1 MSQLKTASK
10 IAILFLIPVLFLY
23 GLILTSSPVFSN
35 EVEQIESEIDQKKEE
50 LNKQKGVLSSIEK
63 RIAEISSSNLSLS
76 EKINEI
82 NKEITK
88 IEDQI
93 ESKEKDIEQKLK
105 EISEKQDM
113 LNSKKELL
121 DNVSS
126 QLYMQTRYDG
136 AQFIFSV
143 NNFDLML
150 KNIFVKSSAISV
162 LRNDI
167 EHISGEFSSLADMKA
182 ELENEKVELD
192 TQKKD
197 LDDSYGLLATEKAKL
212 QKELNTQ
219 IATKGFVTR
228 KINGLSAELSD
239 LQYQLII
246 ARQGG
251 TNVNPNSVPASGD
264 YKSTS
269 KGFHELAPSGSFAV
283 FSIGAY
289 THRNGMSQWG
299 AKARAEAGQTYSQ
312 ILSAYY
318 PGKGVRNISTSAIKI
333 TVKFCDAGSSC
344 SLCKNPRYVTYDL
357 ETDYLYRLGEMPE
370 YFPTQAL
377 RAQAISARTY
387 ALNATNYGKY
397 SIRGD
402 ECGQVINSPKT
413 GTWKSAVDA
422 TRGKVMTD
430 SAGKV
435 FSSQFAAVHGGWGN
449 QVKWDT
455 TDRTGSGDWMSRAWD
470 SKSGVSWFY
479 KAWYHTGYSESSST
493 CGRNPWLSQTEMSD
507 LVNAYQVWRANDRSD
522 SRIYPIPDACHSGGN
537 PYTHAELRSLAAK
550 PVSSISLVVTSSSNG
565 YTNSITF
572 YTNAGTITMSGND
585 FKTIYNLRAP
595 GYLRIPQSGFVHINI
610 EKK

>member
-197 LDDSYGLLATEKAKL
+197 LNDSYGLLATEKAKL

-251 TNVNPNSVPASGD
+251 TSVNPDSVPSGGD
-264 YKSTS
+264 KYGSLS
-269 KGFHELAPSGSFAV
+269 GFRTTAPSGSFGI

-289 THRNGMSQWG
+289 THRNGISQWG
-299 AKARAEAGQTYSQ
+299 AKARAEAGQKYNQ

-318 PGKGVRNISTSAIKI
+318 PGKKLRTGTVVINGTSRSIMTNIKT
-333 TVKFCDAGSSC
+333 T
-344 SLCKNPRYVTYDL
+344 TYGTL
-357 ETDYLYRLGEMPE
+357 NFENDYMLRLGEVPE
-370 YFPTQAL
+370 SWPMEIL
-377 RAQAISARTY
+377 KAQAIAARTY
-387 ALNATNYGKY
+387 AINYTGNGSKTICTTE
-397 SIRGD
+397 S
-402 ECGQVINSPKT
+402 CQVIGASKKT
-413 GTWKSAVDA
+413 GRWKTAVEA
-422 TRGKVMTD
+422 TRGVILTD
-430 SAGKV
+430 SSGRV
-435 FSSQFAAVHGGWGN
+435 FSTQYAAVHGGWING
-449 QVKWDT
+449 VGWDT
-455 TDRTGSGDWMSRAWD
+455 TDGKGTGDWMGRAWD

-479 KAWYHTGYSESSST
+479 KSWYRSGYVSGDKVDSSS
-493 CGRNPWLSQTEMSD
+493 CYRYPWLSQAEMAD
-507 LVNAYQVWRANDRSD
+507 IVNAYQVWRANDRSD